1 MKTSGWSQCYLD
13 AASMGASA
21 LFMEAGLKP
30 LIGGGGGADGGDD
43 GGAGARWVQKMAVI
57 VNFGATIVNV
67 GASMRP

>member
-1 MKTSGWSQCYLD
+1 MKTSGWTQCYLD

-30 LIGGGGGADGGDD
+30 LIGGGGGGDGGDG
-43 GGAGARWVQKMAVI
+43 GGAGARWVQKTAVI
-57 VNFGATIVNV
+57 VNFGATIANV